1 MIMLRQLGLGC
12 LLAVALTYEAVA
24 AAPQVLEERHVVR
37 PVENGLGYAVEFANP
52 GQPRSTDLARQYVAA
67 EKQEDKRDIR
77 KKLSDALSQQFDAH
91 IKQQQKELEDLEKQI
106 ANLRSVLQKRIGAK
120 STIVERRV
128 EQLIQDA
135 EGLGW
140 NAPGGPR
147 HIFETGAGHPL
158 TVPAGANGFPKA
170 P

>member
-1 MIMLRQLGLGC
+1 M
-12 LLAVALTYEAVA
+12 AVALTYGVVA
-24 AAPQVLEERHVVR
+24 AAPQVPEERLAFPR
-37 PVENGLGYAVEFANP
+37 VENGLGYAVEFTNR

-140 NAPGGPR
+140 NAPGGLR
-147 HIFETGAGHPL
+147 HGYDAGTVHPL
-158 TVPAGANGFPKA
+158 TVPVDANRFPKV